1 VSDTLEGKVVLVTG
15 ASSGIG
21 RATALALSEA
31 GARVA
36 VGARRADRLKDLA
49 QDAPGEILVVEL
61 DVTDEQS
68 VQEAVA
74 ATVERFGALDAVV
87 NNAGIMLSGAILG
100 ADTTEWTRMIETNLL
115 GSMYT
120 VHAALPHLL
129 ESKGAVVQISS
140 TSGRIS
146 SAASGVYAAT
156 KFGITAFAE
165 ALRQEVTTHGVRV
178 VVVEPGFVSTE
189 LTSHITDPNIQAAAK
204 DMAESMRTLQPEDIA
219 AAVVYA
225 LTQPAHVAVNEIL
238 IRPTDQTRTPGHRL
252 GSTVCRGA
260 RRSVRPRAPPAD
272 PWPAPPHQRNRRP
285 PDATTPRPRRPWH
298 GPAAHG
304 RSVADAGRSDVGS
317 GADRGSARH
326 NGHGHP

>member
-1 VSDTLEGKVVLVTG
+1 MSDTLEGKIVLVTG

-21 RATALALSEA
+21 QATALALSKA

-68 VQEAVA
+68 VQDAVA

-87 NNAGIMLSGAILG
+87 NNAGIMLSGVILG

-165 ALRQEVTTHGVRV
+165 ALRQEVTTQGVRV

-204 DMAESMRTLQPEDIA
+204 NMAESMRTLQPEDIA

-238 IRPTDQTRTPGHRL
+238 IRPTDQTR
-252 GSTVCRGA
+252 
-260 RRSVRPRAPPAD
+260 
-272 PWPAPPHQRNRRP
+272 
-285 PDATTPRPRRPWH
+285 
-298 GPAAHG
+298 
-304 RSVADAGRSDVGS
+304 
-317 GADRGSARH
+317 
-326 NGHGHP
+326 